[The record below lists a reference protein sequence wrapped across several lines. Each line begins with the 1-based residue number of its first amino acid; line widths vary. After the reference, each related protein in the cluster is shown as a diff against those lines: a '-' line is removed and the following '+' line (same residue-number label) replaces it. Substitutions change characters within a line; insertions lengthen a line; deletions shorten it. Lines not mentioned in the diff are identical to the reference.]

1 MEYRPTGGPSACDD
15 HGVSENV
22 LFSGDFPDCMRI
34 RPGTQTIPPKRSR
47 SRDASETIHTHLIL
61 TRKRRRFDMHQNIL
75 PSQYRQKKKIKNH
88 YRIAEPA
95 ISTPFTSDP
104 RTFYRLSWP
113 IMQLYAGEK
122 AVFPNFFR
130 DH

>member
-1 MEYRPTGGPSACDD
+1 MEYSAGRDSGAYDD
-15 HGVSENV
+15 PGAIENV
-22 LFSGDFPDCMRI
+22 LFSGDFPDCRRI

-75 PSQYRQKKKIKNH
+75 PSRYRQKKKIKNH

-104 RTFYRLSWP
+104 ALFTACRGLSCSC
-113 IMQLYAGEK
+113 MQAKK

>member
-1 MEYRPTGGPSACDD
+1 MEYRPTGSPGAYDD
-15 HGVSENV
+15 LGAIENV
-22 LFSGDFPDCMRI
+22 LFSDDFPDCMRI
-34 RPGTQTIPPKRSR
+34 RSGTQTIPLKRSH
-47 SRDASETIHTHLIL
+47 SHDASETIHTHFIPI
-61 TRKRRRFDMHQNIL
+61 RNRRIWHSSEYSTGR
-75 PSQYRQKKKIKNH
+75 YRQKKDKEN

-104 RTFYRLSWP
+104 ALFTSCRGLSCGC
-113 IMQLYAGEK
+113 MQAKK